1 MRIRLDVTE
10 AGFWDWLLVATAG
23 ACTLV
28 MLVLRYGV
36 SLIVGPDKPVDIPQ
50 LPPVTQLMIYSPYFV
65 PIVAGSAGL
74 VALITLI
81 WYPRRRSL
89 RFTLLGVA
97 LLGAVLG
104 LAATIWAI
112 VAPPLQP

>member
-1 MRIRLDVTE
+1 MRNRLDVTE
-10 AGFWDWLLVATAG
+10 AGFWDWFLVATAG

-36 SLIVGPDKPVDIPQ
+36 SLIVGSDKPVDIPQ
-50 LPPVTQLMIYSPYFV
+50 LPAVTQLMIYSPYFV
-65 PIVAGSAGL
+65 PVVAGSVVL
-74 VALITLI
+74 VALITLL

-89 RFTLLGVA
+89 RFILLGLA
-97 LLGAVLG
+97 LLVAVLG
-104 LAATIWAI
+104 LAVTIWAI